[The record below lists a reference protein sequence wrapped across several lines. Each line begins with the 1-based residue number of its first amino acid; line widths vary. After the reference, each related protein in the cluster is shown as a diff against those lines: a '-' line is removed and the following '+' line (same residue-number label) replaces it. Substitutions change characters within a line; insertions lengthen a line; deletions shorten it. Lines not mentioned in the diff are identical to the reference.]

1 MARCPVTGQPVD
13 LLHWQSHGQ
22 PGCSLLGE
30 CVLLLIASPPTFT
43 GGSPPH
49 VTNHHHQCQVLLDSR
64 VSDLGSPQVGLL
76 DLAPG
81 SPPVSSTWEHAFL
94 GPQDSTG
101 HTFDSRLRKK
111 QLCQLPASL
120 PTRFQQVDVSIAV
133 SPHPASCLISCS
145 STCELSIFLVE
156 LRSPCVSASV

>member
-1 MARCPVTGQPVD
+1 MD
-13 LLHWQSHGQ
+13 LLQLQSHGQ

-30 CVLLLIASPPTFT
+30 CVSLLISSPLTFT
-43 GGSPPH
+43 GSSLPC

-64 VSDLGSPQVGLL
+64 VSALGSPQVGLL

-81 SPPVSSTWEHAFL
+81 SPPVGGTWDHAFL
-94 GPQDSTG
+94 GPQGSTGHTFFFFFFG

-120 PTRFQQVDVSIAV
+120 PARFQQVDVSIAV
-133 SPHPASCLISCS
+133 SPHPASCRISCT